1 MPCKEEHEMKKVLNK
16 IRDFFTM
23 LFAILVVVLT
33 VAISLLWLIAP
44 IAFFTLASLMMLGVI

>member
-1 MPCKEEHEMKKVLNK
+1 MKKVLTK
-16 IRDFFTM
+16 IKNFFTM

-33 VAISLLWLIAP
+33 VAIAVLWLIAP